1 MKYPKAAKTGKRRST
16 VMPQIKVMRR
26 NLRVSTSLKSGV
38 AVAGTGMR
46 DLFSGSFDIKHPTH
60 AVMPH
65 TAQLQ
70 AENGVS
76 PGLGKANPQTVHV
89 SRHGLCL
96 RNQMIVGRIHAEA
109 VIDIETCDAEFHQ
122 RVQRLSLIHISEPT

>member
-26 NLRVSTSLKSGV
+26 NFSASASVKSGA
-38 AVAGTGMR
+38 AVAGTGMQ
-46 DLFSGSFDIKHPTH
+46 DLFSGSFDIEHPTH

-70 AENGVS
+70 TENGIS

-96 RNQMIVGRIHAEA
+96 GNQMIVGRIHAEA
-109 VIDIETCDAEFHQ
+109 VIDIEACDAELHQ
-122 RVQRLSLIHISEPT
+122 